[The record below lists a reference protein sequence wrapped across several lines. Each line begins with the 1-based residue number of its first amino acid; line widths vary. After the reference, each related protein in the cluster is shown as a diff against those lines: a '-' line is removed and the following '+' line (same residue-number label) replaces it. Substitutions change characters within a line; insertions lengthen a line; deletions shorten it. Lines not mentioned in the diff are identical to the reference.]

1 MINKKVPE
9 NGKIMGIAINSSS
22 RRLLLTRVEKLI
34 SDSVKFYIVTPNPEL
49 ILMAQSDGKLK
60 KALNSAT
67 LSVADGVGVAMAH
80 KFINLPIPQN
90 RILKLFVTLFQGLKV
105 GMSVFFDKKR
115 LMSNFEIIK
124 GRQVFED
131 LISLSAKK
139 GWRVFLLGGL
149 GNEAE
154 IASRKLQITNTKL
167 QIRFNK
173 GPMLG
178 NDAESS
184 TESDKKLESKAITQ
198 INNFKPELLFVAFGN
213 PKQEVWI
220 HKNLSRLNI
229 GGAMAVGGTFRYIAG
244 VSKLPPRWMAESGL
258 EWLWR
263 LVTEPIRFK
272 RIFNAFPI
280 FPLKIWMSKL
290 H

>member
-154 IASRKLQITNTKL
+154 IASRK
-167 QIRFNK
+167 
-173 GPMLG
+173 
-178 NDAESS
+178 
-184 TESDKKLESKAITQ
+184 
-198 INNFKPELLFVAFGN
+198 
-213 PKQEVWI
+213 
-220 HKNLSRLNI
+220 
-229 GGAMAVGGTFRYIAG
+229 
-244 VSKLPPRWMAESGL
+244 
-258 EWLWR
+258 
-263 LVTEPIRFK
+263 
-272 RIFNAFPI
+272 
-280 FPLKIWMSKL
+280 
-290 H
+290 